1 MSTAHPRSRGENF
14 TRPRPASVVCGS
26 SPLTRGK
33 RRRPHP
39 HPERRRLIPAH
50 AGKTSLRTVLHGVEE
65 AHPRSRGENHMSPR
79 SSELTEGSSPLTR
92 GKHDLTITLEM
103 RPRLIPAHAGKTGV
117 DLAIDRSGAAHPRSR
132 GENALLKGPYAGEI
146 GSSPLTR
153 GKPVHVPDLFDHCGL
168 IPAHAGK
175 TSWCCRRSG
184 PRAAHPR
191 SRGENISPT
200 KASLGSRGSSPLTR
214 GKLQGRPQ

>member
-103 RPRLIPAHAGKTGV
+103 RPRLIPAHAGKTSYSRP
-117 DLAIDRSGAAHPRSR
+117 ASRRSPAHPRSR
-132 GENALLKGPYAGEI
+132 GEN
-146 GSSPLTR
+146 R
-153 GKPVHVPDLFDHCGL
+153 
-168 IPAHAGK
+168 
-175 TSWCCRRSG
+175 CR
-184 PRAAHPR
+184 PRYR
-191 SRGENISPT
+191 QIR
-200 KASLGSRGSSPLTR
+200 RGSSPLTR
-214 GKLQGRPQ
+214 GKRAPERPLRRGDRLIPAHAGKTRSRS